1 MWKYSRNERDK
12 MDALYEENRNKKNS
26 PILFDM
32 NKNVRMFF
40 FSYDLFL
47 SENFSSGNTIRYEER
62 P

>member
-1 MWKYSRNERDK
+1 